1 MFAEVTSDKANN
13 IGEQKEALL
22 QRLSQRIT
30 QDAQHGLGTVTA
42 YSPISTRDAQ
52 KTKSNQVRSM
62 LWLQEL
68 TPQYI
73 PRISPAH
80 VVHNEAQRP
89 KGGKATT

>member
-1 MFAEVTSDKANN
+1 MAFPYLDCLEQLRHNMFAEVTSDMANS

-52 KTKSNQVRSM
+52 EN
-62 LWLQEL
+62 
-68 TPQYI
+68 
-73 PRISPAH
+73 
-80 VVHNEAQRP
+80 
-89 KGGKATT
+89 KA